1 MDFAQALANAINGA
15 AEDDDDKDAAPALLP
30 EAVIA
35 DLRELCAR
43 YTAGCPF
50 RVGDLVTPRRGYSLS
65 GSGDPR
71 IIVEVAPTPIRNFD
85 SAADCEEW
93 ASNTFGARLD
103 IRVAHISPRGQM
115 VMHWGESWMYEPYTG
130 PAS

>member
-1 MDFAQALANAINGA
+1 MDFARALANAINGA
-15 AEDDDDKDAAPALLP
+15 AEDDDDKDDAPALLP

-35 DLRELCAR
+35 DLKELCSR

-50 RVGDLVTPRRGYSLS
+50 RVGDLVTPRRGYNAL
-65 GSGDPR
+65 GAGTPH
-71 IIVEVAPTPIRNFD
+71 IVIEVRSEPIRNFD
-85 SAADCEEW
+85 VAQPGFLSSDH
-93 ASNTFGARLD
+93 FGARID
-103 IRVAHISPRGQM
+103 IRVAHIDHGTTM